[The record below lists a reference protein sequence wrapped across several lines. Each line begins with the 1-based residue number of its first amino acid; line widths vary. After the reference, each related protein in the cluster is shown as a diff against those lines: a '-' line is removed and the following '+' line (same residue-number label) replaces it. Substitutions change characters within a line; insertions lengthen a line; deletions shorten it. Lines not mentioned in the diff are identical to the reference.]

1 MAKNVRRVQT
11 KKARNPR
18 ASKTRD
24 FRGGVDFPAM
34 KAPRYTRKDKYS
46 TQY

>member
-1 MAKNVRRVQT
+1 MAKNVRRVQN

-34 KAPRYTRKDKYS
+34 KGPKYTRKAKYAVEW
-46 TQY
+46 